1 MTLLSGVLSG
11 VEYGPYERYGI
22 PGIILPATF
31 SGLYDTVADWLGTN
45 LALRLD
51 STTEVFPRI
60 EPLKPRTAAE
70 REQEASIE
78 YEHDGMYLTADAR
91 LISFRPAIDTLLS
104 WDIQGAASF
113 SEEDFPNITDEELA
127 EAAFIDLESKVD
139 DARTGLALDLADLK
153 ALADG
158 KKLELVGI
166 DEAFMRDPFD
176 GKVFVKLKP
185 AGQQLLAVWL
195 DQMLEQ
201 GRIKS

>member
-11 VEYGPYERYGI
+11 VEYGPYERYGF

-31 SGLYDTVADWLGTN
+31 SGLYSTVDDWLGTK

-51 STTEVFPRI
+51 ITTEVFPRI
-60 EPLKPRTAAE
+60 EPLNPRTAAE

-78 YEHDGMYLTADAR
+78 YEHDGMYLIADVR
-91 LISFRPAIDTLLS
+91 LISFRQNFSSLS

-127 EAAFIDLESKVD
+127 ESAFIDLESKVD
-139 DARTGLALDLADLK
+139 DARTGQALDLADLK

-158 KKLELVGI
+158 KKVELVGI
-166 DEAFMRDPFD
+166 DEAFMRDPMN